1 MTNHSGGALV
11 LSLVWCF
18 LLGPDV
24 AWAQDEGTS
33 LGAPTWRVEAGND
46 FLFDSDNAFT
56 NGFNVQKASAVF
68 DDIDDL
74 PARALFARR
83 LLPERDGLLYRT
95 GWEFGQNMV
104 TPNDLE
110 DPNII
115 LDDVPYLGMLAWGT
129 SGIAYND
136 REFTG
141 FEFLFGVTGDASLA
155 DPLQTA
161 VHELIDSDEPMGW
174 GHQIDDEPII
184 NFFYMKKRKLW
195 RKPRFDGA
203 ISFDVAVGNF
213 ATLVDVGLE
222 MRFGDMP
229 GGFTYIPDP
238 LVRNMSYDAT
248 IDDGDGRYFYG
259 SLVLRA
265 TGFAHAMFFDG
276 NAFVDDNQWTEQH
289 TIEANSDLATII
301 LGVHYVRP
309 TWGIHF
315 NFWFTSDTHK
325 LETVATRAEDSTN
338 DFGTIMF
345 EWRF

>member
-1 MTNHSGGALV
+1 VVNYSYGASV
-11 LSLVWCF
+11 LCLVWGF

-83 LLPERDGLLYRT
+83 LLPERDGLLYRSM
-95 GWEFGQNMV
+95 WAVGQNMV
-104 TPNDLE
+104 TPDDLL

-115 LDDVPYLGMLAWGT
+115 LDDLPYMGLLAWTT

-141 FEFLFGVTGDASLA
+141 FEFLFGVTGEASLA
-155 DPLQTA
+155 DPVQTA

-195 RKPRFDGA
+195 RKPHFDGA
-203 ISFDVAVGNF
+203 VSFDVAVGNF
-213 ATLVDVGLE
+213 ATLLDVGLE
-222 MRFGDMP
+222 IRFGDMP
-229 GGFTYIPDP
+229 GGFTYTPDP
-238 LVRNMSYDAT
+238 LGRNMSYDAT
-248 IDDGDGRYFYG
+248 IDDGDGRYFYV
-259 SLVLRA
+259 SLIFRA
-265 TGFAHAMFFDG
+265 TGFAHALWFDG

-289 TIEANSDLATII
+289 TIEAEDGIGSAI